1 MPWNAMEIFN
11 ISGRVAAL
19 GHTYFRVVCCRL
31 SMFLA
36 SVLVRV
42 LHPCVALAL
51 CKLLRGC
58 GWAMAAARSWGGR
71 ISLTVWFLYAFALRC
86 SGQTVGN
93 ISQAVWFSTFC
104 TSSNEG
110 GKHLTGT
117 LFLHRPACG
126 NHSVK
131 TSQDHSMTQCVF
143 HIRASQPRSMW
154 NVQSQHSSWNWARFA

>member
-11 ISGRVAAL
+11 IFGRVAAL

-51 CKLLRGC
+51 WKLLRGC
-58 GWAMAAARSWGGR
+58 GWAMAAVCSWGGLFGAVAKLWLWET
-71 ISLTVWFLYAFALRC
+71 SHKQVGFA
-86 SGQTVGN
+86 
-93 ISQAVWFSTFC
+93 WFC
-104 TSSNEG
+104 TFLHKPEWRWKASHRHFVLAPTCLWKLQRK
-110 GKHLTGT
+110 KHLRITE
-117 LFLHRPACG
+117 
-126 NHSVK
+126 
-131 TSQDHSMTQCVF
+131 CVF

-154 NVQSQHSSWNWARFA
+154 NIQSQHWSWNWALLCL